1 MFNARQQLLV
11 FAQRARVPAGLALT
25 IALLFAA
32 RPTWPLI
39 TIGASIAIFGLA
51 LRAWAS
57 GHIRKNQ
64 ELTTSGPYAYTR
76 NPLYLG
82 NFMLGAGISI
92 CSGRDWFVALFAL
105 LYLAIYFP
113 VMMAEAETL
122 RRLFPDQYEGY
133 SREVPLFL
141 PRLSPYGSGSKAGFD
156 MRLYLLHREYK
167 SALGTALVLALLAA
181 KMHLHG

>member
-1 MFNARQQLLV
+1 MFKVRRKLLA
-11 FAQRARVPAGLALT
+11 FTQRARVPAGFAMA
-25 IALLFAA
+25 IALIFAA

-39 TIGASIAIFGLA
+39 TAGAIIAIFGLA

-82 NFMLGAGISI
+82 SFLLGAGISI
-92 CSGRDWFVALFAL
+92 CSGRKWFVALFAL

-113 VMMAEAETL
+113 VMMAEAEAL
-122 RRLFPDQYEGY
+122 RQLFPSQYEDY
-133 SREVPLFL
+133 SKRVPLFL
-141 PRLSPYGSGSKAGFD
+141 PRLSPYGSRSRVGFD
-156 MRLYLLHREYK
+156 IKLYLLHREYR
-167 SALGTALVLALLAA
+167 SAMGLGLVLALLAA
-181 KMHLHG
+181 KMHLLK